1 MALLPRGLA
10 LVLVHVCLL
19 HSVWSKLELSVQ
31 DSVEVLLGAPA
42 LIPCDY
48 SFGPSSQGPPFVMLQ
63 WFVRSPGNSSRARV
77 FYGDSEQQLVDNN
90 TEYSQRLEVISET
103 NRSVLTIRDVRLS
116 DHQREFFCQVNG
128 LAAGSAEGK
137 TALRVYAPPEAPVIE
152 AVPHGISVTEE
163 QPAKIAVCEAQNGFP
178 KPNITWYKNGE
189 LLESSPGQV
198 KFLVLHWRSS
208 SGLFTVQNTLLLR
221 VHKETR
227 DALFSCRVSFSVPG
241 GERSLESSP
250 VNVTVHYPTSM
261 VELWKESPPGLLR
274 EGDTVELRCQG
285 DGHPPPTFIFT
296 REQQPDIP
304 LDSRGDVLILSSVSR
319 KDSGLYQCRPTDPH
333 SSSDAK
339 GEVQLTVHYLDAAV
353 VVPAET
359 EIMYRGEAL
368 TATCNALS
376 SLQTSTTWYKGGH
389 VVGTGS
395 SLLLQDASYQ
405 NAGEYVCEVTVPA
418 LPALH
423 TQSSVHIVVHGTP
436 QVESPEQEV
445 RLEHP
450 SGRVLNLS
458 CEAQGS
464 PAPTLTWSLS
474 AAQSWEEVVSHSSSH
489 SSLSVVSVRVSAD
502 FSAVCNASNDLGS
515 DARLFSVKAVPMV
528 TAPAAFSPAEG
539 SGIFIVVIILG
550 LLLLA
555 ILGSV
560 IYFLHKKNRLPCGRS
575 GKQSITKEKAS
586 AKDIVVEM
594 KTEESVLLRAVNGD
608 KRAPAEQ

>member
-1 MALLPRGLA
+1 LCTFFFLS
-10 LVLVHVCLL
+10 LVP
-19 HSVWSKLELSVQ
+19 LELSVQ

-42 LIPCDY
+42 LIPCHY
-48 SFGPSSQGPPFVMLQ
+48 GFGPSSQEPPFVMLQ
-63 WFVRSPGNSSRARV
+63 WFRSPGNSSRARI
-77 FYGDSEQQLVDNN
+77 FYGDSGQQLVDNN
-90 TEYSQRLEVISET
+90 TEYSERVEVISET
-103 NRSVLTIRDVRLS
+103 NRSVLTIMDVRLS

-137 TALRVYAPPEAPVIE
+137 TVLRVF
-152 AVPHGISVTEE
+152 GKEE
-163 QPAKIAVCEAQNGFP
+163 FKGPILRYF
-178 KPNITWYKNGE
+178 
-189 LLESSPGQV
+189 
-198 KFLVLHWRSS
+198 FLVLHWRSS

-221 VHKETR
+221 VQKETR

-241 GERSLESSP
+241 DVRSLESSP

-285 DGHPPPTFIFT
+285 DGHPPPTFVFT
-296 REQQPDIP
+296 REQPDVP

-319 KDSGLYQCRPTDPH
+319 KDSGLYQCRPGNPH
-333 SSSDAK
+333 SSSEAK

-359 EIMYRGEAL
+359 EIMFRGEAL

-376 SLQTSTTWYKGGH
+376 SLPTTTAWYKDGRI
-389 VVGTGS
+389 VGTGS
-395 SLLLQDASYQ
+395 SLLLQDASYHT
-405 NAGEYVCEVTVPA
+405 AGEYVCEVTVPV
-418 LPALH
+418 LPALQ
-423 TQSSVHIVVHGTP
+423 TQSKVHIIVHGAP
-436 QVESPEQEV
+436 QMQSPEQEV
-445 RLEHP
+445 RMEQP
-450 SGRVLNLS
+450 TGRVLNLS

-464 PAPTLTWSLS
+464 PPPTLSWSLS
-474 AAQSWEEVVSHSSSH
+474 AAQSWEEVVSRSFSH
-489 SSLSVVSVRVSAD
+489 SSLSVVSIRVSAD

-515 DARLFSVKAVPMV
+515 EARVFSIKSFLFGV
-528 TAPAAFSPAEG
+528 
-539 SGIFIVVIILG
+539 FIVVIILG

-575 GKQSITKEKAS
+575 GKQSITKEKGN

-594 KTEESVLLRAVNGD
+594 KTEESVLLKAVNGD
-608 KRAPAEQ
+608 KRAPTEQVQRPLRTRQEIHIL